1 MLHLHHRQAGPAL
14 VVIVGLLSGAI
25 APWTVPSIG
34 MAQQPFPSVAQLPPA
49 TDSRLAIPA
58 GTKLPV
64 RYDQANKIVILP
76 SETLPLTLTLT
87 KNIRSATGQLLVP
100 AGSQVRGQL
109 QPIAGGSQFVAD
121 ELIWSDG
128 RRVNMVA
135 TSNVITRTMEVRPG
149 VNTNAVW
156 KGAAIGSGA
165 AAIISGLAGNRR
177 ITLGKVVL
185 GAGAGALG
193 GLLLGKRQPEEVIVI
208 NPTQDLTL
216 TLEASLNLP

>member
-1 MLHLHHRQAGPAL
+1 
-14 VVIVGLLSGAI
+14 
-25 APWTVPSIG
+25 

>member
-1 MLHLHHRQAGPAL
+1 
-14 VVIVGLLSGAI
+14 
-25 APWTVPSIG
+25 
-34 MAQQPFPSVAQLPPA
+34 
-49 TDSRLAIPA
+49 
-58 GTKLPV
+58 
-64 RYDQANKIVILP
+64 
-76 SETLPLTLTLT
+76 
-87 KNIRSATGQLLVP
+87 
-100 AGSQVRGQL
+100 
-109 QPIAGGSQFVAD
+109 
-121 ELIWSDG
+121 
-128 RRVNMVA
+128 
-135 TSNVITRTMEVRPG
+135 MEVRPG